1 MRRFLLMPILVAASF
16 FAQAQNMGS
25 VPEVITIPVV
35 VHVLYNNAQQNISD
49 AQIFSQLDVLNRDYR
64 GTNTDKSKT
73 PAYFAGFAA
82 DCGFEFRLA
91 KQDPNGLA
99 TNGIIRKYTTI
110 QYFSNDDRAKSA
122 ANGGDAAWNRD
133 RYLNIWVC
141 NLTGGVLGYTSTVGC
156 AAEKDGVVIS
166 YAAFGTTGTAA
177 APFNLGRTATHEIG
191 HWLNLRHLWGDTYC
205 GDDNVDD
212 TPQQRASN
220 RCLPTGERFT
230 CGSTAHGDMYMNFMD
245 LTDDA
250 GMNLFTKGQRQRM
263 RALFAAGGAR
273 QVILSSPAL
282 QLSSLVKAVTPVSA
296 SVSETVV
303 PVTSITLYPNPASE
317 SIIVDINTKETVSGK
332 MVIFSAAGQPVITQP
347 FSSNHTV
354 IQISQLPAGIYYL
367 KQSNAGSFIKFIK
380 R

>member
-1 MRRFLLMPILVAASF
+1 MRRSLLLPILLAFSLF
-16 FAQAQNMGS
+16 TQAQNGAAL
-25 VPEVITIPVV
+25 PEVITIPVV

-49 AQIFSQLDVLNRDYR
+49 AQILSQLDALNQDYR
-64 GTNTDKSKT
+64 GANADRNKT
-73 PAYFAGFAA
+73 PAYFSGLAA

-91 KQDPNGLA
+91 KRDPNGLA

-122 ANGGDAAWNRD
+122 AGGGDAAWNRD
-133 RYLNIWVC
+133 QYLNIWVC

-205 GDDNVDD
+205 GDDGVDD

-220 RCLPTGERFT
+220 RGVPTGERFT
-230 CGSTAHGDMYMNFMD
+230 CGNTAHGDMYMNFMD

-250 GMNLFTKGQRQRM
+250 VMHLFTIGQRARM
-263 RALFAAGGAR
+263 RSLFAGGGAR
-273 QVILSSPAL
+273 KAILSSPAL
-282 QLSSLVKAVTPVSA
+282 QASSLVKAATPVAEVTVSAA
-296 SVSETVV
+296 SVTV
-303 PVTSITLYPNPASE
+303 YPNPASQT
-317 SIIVDINTKETVSGK
+317 IMVDVNTKGTASGILT
-332 MVIFSAAGQPVITQP
+332 IFNAAGQPVISQP
-347 FSSNHTV
+347 FNSNHTV
-354 IQISQLPAGIYYL
+354 IGISQLPAGIYYL
-367 KQSNAGSFIKFIK
+367 RQGSSGVVIKFIK

>member
-1 MRRFLLMPILVAASF
+1 MRRSLLLAILLAIYF
-16 FAQAQNMGS
+16 FAQAQTGKS
-25 VPEVITIPVV
+25 VPEVISIPVV

-49 AQIFSQLDVLNRDYR
+49 AQIFSQLDVLNHDYR
-64 GTNTDKSKT
+64 GTNADKSKT

-133 RYLNIWVC
+133 HYLNIWVC
-141 NLTGGVLGYTSTVGC
+141 NLTGGVLGYTSTIGC
-156 AAEKDGVVIS
+156 AAEKDGVVINS
-166 YAAFGTTGTAA
+166 TAFGTTGTAA

-205 GDDNVDD
+205 GDDGVDD
-212 TPQQRASN
+212 TPQQRSSN
-220 RCLPTGERFT
+220 RGMPTGERFT
-230 CGSTAHGDMYMNFMD
+230 CGNTAHGDMYMNFMD

-250 GMNLFTKGQRQRM
+250 GMSLFTTGQRQRM
-263 RALFAAGGAR
+263 RALFANGGAR
-273 QVILSSPAL
+273 QAILSSPAL
-282 QLSSLVKAVTPVSA
+282 QPSSLVKAITA
-296 SVSETVV
+296 VSETAV
-303 PVTSITLYPNPASE
+303 PASSVGVYPNPASE
-317 SIIVDINTKETVSGK
+317 TIIVDINSKETVSGK
-332 MVIFSAAGQPVITQP
+332 LVIFNAAGQPVITQA
-347 FSSNHTV
+347 FSANHTV

-367 KQSNAGSFIKFIK
+367 KQSNAGAFIKFIK